1 LLLIVLTVLGLCAGC
16 AGLPL
21 GYVTVSNFLVGLVL
35 LPFVVIKHGPARIN
49 VLYLVGLVCFGW
61 LAHAYLLKI
70 FFFLA
75 LACYF
80 LLVWEAVW
88 GKLNTIILFHVGLMS
103 PVFLQVTTILGF
115 PIRLWLSQCAGAILQ
130 LGWHVQVE
138 GNLMILDGFQFTV
151 DEACMGLSMLSLSM
165 LMGVFAIVHHYRKE
179 KKTLSFGWLVVF
191 FAAAFA
197 CNVLSNLFRIVMLV
211 LFKVLPENAMHEI
224 LGVFCLLAY
233 VMVPLHYL
241 AKILVVKFGKPVE
254 APASPAANYTL
265 SRMALLLPGIFI
277 LAMGFTMK
285 PEGGESVIPH
295 PSVKFQDARSETL
308 NGGITKLTTA
318 DLLIYVKTIPEFFT
332 GEHTPLLCWR
342 GSGYQFKSIHKERVG
357 QFEIY
362 EGMLVRGEEQL
373 YTAWWYTNGELVT
386 IDQFEWRGRMIKTR
400 EKFGLVNVTAK
411 EQMLLHQRLKHILND
426 GLKVRF

>member
-1 LLLIVLTVLGLCAGC
+1 
-16 AGLPL
+16 
-21 GYVTVSNFLVGLVL
+21 
-35 LPFVVIKHGPARIN
+35 
-49 VLYLVGLVCFGW
+49 
-61 LAHAYLLKI
+61 
-70 FFFLA
+70 
-75 LACYF
+75 
-80 LLVWEAVW
+80 
-88 GKLNTIILFHVGLMS
+88 
-103 PVFLQVTTILGF
+103 
-115 PIRLWLSQCAGAILQ
+115 
-130 LGWHVQVE
+130 
-138 GNLMILDGFQFTV
+138 
-151 DEACMGLSMLSLSM
+151 
-165 LMGVFAIVHHYRKE
+165 
-179 KKTLSFGWLVVF
+179 
-191 FAAAFA
+191 
-197 CNVLSNLFRIVMLV
+197 VMLV